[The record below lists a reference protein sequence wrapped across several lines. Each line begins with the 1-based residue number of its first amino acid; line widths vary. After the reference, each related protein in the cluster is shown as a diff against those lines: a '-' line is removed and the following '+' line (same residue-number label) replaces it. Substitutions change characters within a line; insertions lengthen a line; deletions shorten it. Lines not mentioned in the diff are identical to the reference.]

1 MNEANAPTGTAVPVG
16 PVGPA
21 DLAGPVD
28 PDALAGPADP
38 AGPVSP
44 DGPARAPRVH
54 YAWVVAGVALLV
66 LLGSAGFRSTPSL
79 MMDALHTE
87 FGWSMGTISSATSV
101 NLTLYGLTAPFA
113 AALMDR
119 FGVRLMVV
127 CALLTISVGSGLTM
141 LMREPWQ
148 LVLCWGVLVGLGS
161 GSMAGAFATTITG
174 RWFRARQGLVT
185 GVLTA
190 AGAAG
195 NLVFLPLGAWLVEQ
209 HGWRSAVVVV
219 SLAASAVAVPVLL
232 LMRERP
238 ADLGLLPYG
247 ATEPPPAPAA
257 EGRALARSLRVL
269 RDAARTRAFWL
280 LAGSFA
286 ICGATTAGLVGT
298 HFIPAAHDHGLPVT
312 TAASLLALIG
322 VFDVIGTVASGWF
335 TDRFDAGRLLVV
347 YYALRG
353 FSLLLLPQLFM
364 RLAGAADPGVR
375 DLLRARLGGHRP
387 ADRRALPAV
396 LRGGRAD
403 RLRLGAGLSPDRR
416 RGGGRPG
423 GARPGRARRLRP
435 RLVRGGRALR
445 RRGAALPGPADAG
458 AEDGPRGPGP
468 GPSAPALSAPALSA
482 PALSAPTFSALIPVP
497 RPECPAPSGSRSVV
511 RGG

>member
-1 MNEANAPTGTAVPVG
+1 MNERHTPTPGPTAAPARPEA
-16 PVGPA
+16 PA
-21 DLAGPVD
+21 PAPDLAPSG
-28 PDALAGPADP
+28 L
-38 AGPVSP
+38 
-44 DGPARAPRVH
+44 PRPGRTGRPRPH
-54 YAWVVAGVALLV
+54 YAWVVAAVSLLV

-79 MMDALHTE
+79 MMDALHNE

-101 NLTLYGLTAPFA
+101 NLALYGLTAPFA

-119 FGVRLMVV
+119 FGVRLVVV
-127 CALLTISVGSGLTM
+127 CALLTISVGAGLTM

-161 GSMAGAFATTITG
+161 GSMAGAFATTVTG

-195 NLVFLPLGAWLVEQ
+195 NLVFLPVGAWLVEE

-247 ATEPPPAPAA
+247 ATEEPPPPVADN
-257 EGRALARSLRVL
+257 RALARSLRVL
-269 RDAARTRAFWL
+269 RDASRSRAFWL

-322 VFDVIGTVASGWF
+322 IFDVIGTIASGWF
-335 TDRFDAGRLLVV
+335 TDRFDSRLLLVV

-353 FSLLLLPQLFM
+353 FSLFLLPQLFAGSLEPPILAFVIFYGLDWVATVPPTVALC
-364 RLAGAADPGVR
+364 RRHFGDDAPIVFGWVLACHQLGAAAVAGLAGLARDALGTYDLAWYAA
-375 DLLRARLGGHRP
+375 GGLC
-387 ADRRALPAV
+387 AVAV
-396 LRGGRAD
+396 LLCLALRAD
-403 RLRLGAGLSPDRR
+403 RPGAG
-416 RGGGRPG
+416 
-423 GARPGRARRLRP
+423 A
-435 RLVRGGRALR
+435 
-445 RRGAALPGPADAG
+445 
-458 AEDGPRGPGP
+458 
-468 GPSAPALSAPALSA
+468 
-482 PALSAPTFSALIPVP
+482 
-497 RPECPAPSGSRSVV
+497 PAPSLS
-511 RGG
+511 

>member
-1 MNEANAPTGTAVPVG
+1 MTERSAPHRTPVPE
-16 PVGPA
+16 PADSGPA
-21 DLAGPVD
+21 GS
-28 PDALAGPADP
+28 GPAGSEQTVPQQTVPAP
-38 AGPVSP
+38 AG
-44 DGPARAPRVH
+44 RPRVH
-54 YAWVVAGVALLV
+54 YAWVVAGVSLLV

-79 MMDALHTE
+79 MMDALHNE
-87 FGWSMGTISSATSV
+87 FGWSLGTISAATSV

-119 FGVRLMVV
+119 FGVRLVVV

-174 RWFRARQGLVT
+174 RWFQARQGLVT

-195 NLVFLPLGAWLVEQ
+195 NLVFLPVGAWLVEQ

-238 ADLGLLPYG
+238 ADIGLLPYG
-247 ATEPPPAPAA
+247 ATEERPTTPAITD
-257 EGRALARSLRVL
+257 GRALARSLRVL
-269 RDAARTRAFWL
+269 REAARTRAFWL

-298 HFIPAAHDHGLPVT
+298 HFIPAAHDHGMPVT

-322 VFDVIGTVASGWF
+322 LFDVVGTIFSGWL
-335 TDRFDAGRLLVV
+335 TDRVDSRVLLTT
-347 YYALRG
+347 YYGLRG
-353 FSLLLLPQLFM
+353 LSLLLLPQL
-364 RLAGAADPGVR
+364 LAGSLQPPILAFVVFYGLDWVATVPPTVALCRRHFGEDAPIVFGWVLASHQIGAAVVAGLAGLAR
-375 DLLRARLGGHRP
+375 DALGNY
-387 ADRRALPAV
+387 DLTWY
-396 LRGGRAD
+396 
-403 RLRLGAGLSPDRR
+403 GAGALCAVAVGLCLALR
-416 RGGGRPG
+416 GGRPG
-423 GARPGRARRLRP
+423 GAGVA
-435 RLVRGGRALR
+435 VKAV
-445 RRGAALPGPADAG
+445 G
-458 AEDGPRGPGP
+458 AE
-468 GPSAPALSAPALSA
+468 A
-482 PALSAPTFSALIPVP
+482 
-497 RPECPAPSGSRSVV
+497 
-511 RGG
+511 

>member
-1 MNEANAPTGTAVPVG
+1 MNERNAPTIDSPPTP
-16 PVGPA
+16 PTPPA
-21 DLAGPVD
+21 AG
-28 PDALAGPADP
+28 
-38 AGPVSP
+38 
-44 DGPARAPRVH
+44 RPRLH
-54 YAWVVAGVALLV
+54 YAWVVAGVSLLV

-79 MMDALHTE
+79 MMDALHNE
-87 FGWSMGTISSATSV
+87 YGWSMGTISSATSV

-119 FGVRLMVV
+119 FGVRLVVV

-195 NLVFLPLGAWLVEQ
+195 NLVFLPLGAWLVEE

-247 ATEPPPAPAA
+247 ATEEPPAAPG
-257 EGRALARSLRVL
+257 GRAVARSLRVL
-269 RDAARTRAFWL
+269 REAVRSRAFWL

-312 TAASLLALIG
+312 TAASLLALVG
-322 VFDVIGTVASGWF
+322 VFDVVGTIASGWF
-335 TDRFDAGRLLVV
+335 TDRFDSRLLLVV

-353 FSLLLLPQLFM
+353 LSLLLLPQLFAGSLEPPILAFVIFYGLDWVATVPPTVALC
-364 RLAGAADPGVR
+364 RRHFGEDAPIVFGWALACHQIGAAVVAGLAGLTRDALGSYDLTWYAA
-375 DLLRARLGGHRP
+375 GG
-387 ADRRALPAV
+387 LCAV
-396 LRGGRAD
+396 AVVLCLALRGSG
-403 RLRLGAGLSPDRR
+403 P
-416 RGGGRPG
+416 
-423 GARPGRARRLRP
+423 ARP
-435 RLVRGGRALR
+435 
-445 RRGAALPGPADAG
+445 
-458 AEDGPRGPGP
+458 
-468 GPSAPALSAPALSA
+468 APALS
-482 PALSAPTFSALIPVP
+482 
-497 RPECPAPSGSRSVV
+497 
-511 RGG
+511 

>member
-1 MNEANAPTGTAVPVG
+1 MTERSALAPTPEPGPGPATDSAPAPAPGPDPAPTG
-16 PVGPA
+16 
-21 DLAGPVD
+21 
-28 PDALAGPADP
+28 
-38 AGPVSP
+38 
-44 DGPARAPRVH
+44 RPRVH

-79 MMDALHTE
+79 MMDALHNE
-87 FGWSMGTISSATSV
+87 FGWSLGTISAATSV

-119 FGVRLMVV
+119 FGVRLVVV

-141 LMREPWQ
+141 LMRQPWQ

-174 RWFRARQGLVT
+174 RWFQARQGLVT

-195 NLVFLPLGAWLVEQ
+195 NLVFLPVGAWLVEQ

-238 ADLGLLPYG
+238 ADVGLLPYG
-247 ATEPPPAPAA
+247 ATEAPPSLPADGQEGPGAPVTD
-257 EGRALARSLRVL
+257 GRALARSLRVL
-269 RDAARTRAFWL
+269 RDAARIRAFWL

-298 HFIPAAHDHGLPVT
+298 HFIPAAHDHGMPVT

-322 VFDVIGTVASGWF
+322 IFDVVGTVFSGWL
-335 TDRFDAGRLLVV
+335 TDRVDSRALLTV
-347 YYALRG
+347 YYGLRG
-353 FSLLLLPQLFM
+353 LSLLLLPQLMAGSLKPPILAFVVFYGLDWVATVPPTVALC
-364 RLAGAADPGVR
+364 RRHFGEDAPIVFGWVLASHQIGAAVVAGLAGLARDALGNYDLTWYGAGALCAVAVGLCLALRTGRTDRPGAAGAA
-375 DLLRARLGGHRP
+375 
-387 ADRRALPAV
+387 
-396 LRGGRAD
+396 GRA
-403 RLRLGAGLSPDRR
+403 
-416 RGGGRPG
+416 
-423 GARPGRARRLRP
+423 
-435 RLVRGGRALR
+435 VT
-445 RRGAALPGPADAG
+445 
-458 AEDGPRGPGP
+458 AE
-468 GPSAPALSAPALSA
+468 
-482 PALSAPTFSALIPVP
+482 V
-497 RPECPAPSGSRSVV
+497 
-511 RGG
+511 

>member
-1 MNEANAPTGTAVPVG
+1 MSD
-16 PVGPA
+16 PA
-21 DLAGPVD
+21 DSGPTVPD
-28 PDALAGPADP
+28 PAAARP
-38 AGPVSP
+38 AGPE
-44 DGPARAPRVH
+44 RAAQAGRPRVH
-54 YAWVVAGVALLV
+54 YAWVVAGVSLLV

-79 MMDALHTE
+79 MMDALHNE
-87 FGWSMGTISSATSV
+87 FGWSLGTISSATSV

-119 FGVRLMVV
+119 FGVRLVVV

-195 NLVFLPLGAWLVEQ
+195 NLVFLPVGAWLVEQ

-238 ADLGLLPYG
+238 ADVGLLPYG
-247 ATEPPPAPAA
+247 ATEEPPAPPV
-257 EGRALARSLRVL
+257 GDTRALARSLRVL
-269 RDAARTRAFWL
+269 RSAARTRAFWL

-298 HFIPAAHDHGLPVT
+298 HFIPAAHDHGMPVT

-322 VFDVIGTVASGWF
+322 VFDVVGTVFSGWL
-335 TDRFDAGRLLVV
+335 TDRLDSRVLLTV
-347 YYALRG
+347 YYGLRG
-353 FSLLLLPQLFM
+353 LSLLLLPQLLAGSLHPPILAFVVFYGLDWVATVPPTVALC
-364 RLAGAADPGVR
+364 RRHFGEDAPIVFGWVLAAHQIGAAVVAGLAGLARDALGNYDLTWYGAGGLCAVAVGLCLALRTGRTDRPGTTGAGGAAGAA
-375 DLLRARLGGHRP
+375 RAG
-387 ADRRALPAV
+387 
-396 LRGGRAD
+396 
-403 RLRLGAGLSPDRR
+403 GAG
-416 RGGGRPG
+416 
-423 GARPGRARRLRP
+423 
-435 RLVRGGRALR
+435 
-445 RRGAALPGPADAG
+445 GAAGVGGKAVT
-458 AEDGPRGPGP
+458 AE
-468 GPSAPALSAPALSA
+468 
-482 PALSAPTFSALIPVP
+482 V
-497 RPECPAPSGSRSVV
+497 
-511 RGG
+511 

>member
-1 MNEANAPTGTAVPVG
+1 MNEPPAPARPTAPGSARVL
-16 PVGPA
+16 PA
-21 DLAGPVD
+21 
-28 PDALAGPADP
+28 
-38 AGPVSP
+38 
-44 DGPARAPRVH
+44 ARAPRVH
-54 YAWVVAGVALLV
+54 YAWVVAAVSLVV

-79 MMDALHTE
+79 MMDALHHE
-87 FGWSMGTISSATSV
+87 FGWSTGTISSATSV

-119 FGVRLMVV
+119 FGVRLVVV
-127 CALLTISVGSGLTM
+127 CALLTISVGAGLTM

-174 RWFRARQGLVT
+174 RWFQARQGLVT

-195 NLVFLPLGAWLVEQ
+195 NLVFLPVGAWLVEQ

-219 SLAASAVAVPVLL
+219 SLAATAVAVPVLL

-247 ATEPPPAPAA
+247 ATEEPPAPAA
-257 EGRALARSLRVL
+257 DGRALARSLRVL
-269 RDAARTRAFWL
+269 RTASRSRAFWL
-280 LAGSFA
+280 LASSFA

-322 VFDVIGTVASGWF
+322 VFDVVGTVASGWF

-353 FSLLLLPQLFM
+353 LSLLLLPQLFAGTPEPPI
-364 RLAGAADPGVR
+364 LAFVIFYGLDWVATVPPTVALCRHHFGADAPIVFGWVLACHQIGAAVVAG
-375 DLLRARLGGHRP
+375 L
-387 ADRRALPAV
+387 
-396 LRGGRAD
+396 
-403 RLRLGAGLSPDRR
+403 AGLSRDAFGDYDLAWYAAGGLCAIAVALCLALRDARPDRI
-416 RGGGRPG
+416 
-423 GARPGRARRLRP
+423 
-435 RLVRGGRALR
+435 
-445 RRGAALPGPADAG
+445 D
-458 AEDGPRGPGP
+458 
-468 GPSAPALSAPALSA
+468 PALS
-482 PALSAPTFSALIPVP
+482 
-497 RPECPAPSGSRSVV
+497 
-511 RGG
+511 

>member
-1 MNEANAPTGTAVPVG
+1 MNERHTPTPGPTAAPARPEA
-16 PVGPA
+16 PA
-21 DLAGPVD
+21 PAPDLAPSGP
-28 PDALAGPADP
+28 
-38 AGPVSP
+38 
-44 DGPARAPRVH
+44 PRPGRTGRPRPH
-54 YAWVVAGVALLV
+54 YAWVVAAVSLLV

-79 MMDALHTE
+79 MMDALHNE

-101 NLTLYGLTAPFA
+101 NLALYGLTAPFA

-119 FGVRLMVV
+119 FGVRLVVV
-127 CALLTISVGSGLTM
+127 CALLTISVGAGLTM

-148 LVLCWGVLVGLGS
+148 LILCWGVLVGLGS
-161 GSMAGAFATTITG
+161 GSMAGAFATTVTG

-195 NLVFLPLGAWLVEQ
+195 NLVFLPVGAWLVEE

-247 ATEPPPAPAA
+247 ATEEPPPPVADN
-257 EGRALARSLRVL
+257 RALARSLRVL
-269 RDAARTRAFWL
+269 RDASRSRAFWL

-322 VFDVIGTVASGWF
+322 IFDVIGTIASGWF
-335 TDRFDAGRLLVV
+335 TDRFDSRLLLVV

-353 FSLLLLPQLFM
+353 FSLFLLPQLFAGSLEPPILAFVIFYGLDWVATVPPTVALC
-364 RLAGAADPGVR
+364 RRHFGDDAPIVFGWVLACHQLGAAAVAGLAGLARDALGTYDLAWYAA
-375 DLLRARLGGHRP
+375 GGLC
-387 ADRRALPAV
+387 AVAV
-396 LRGGRAD
+396 LLCLALRAD
-403 RLRLGAGLSPDRR
+403 RPGAG
-416 RGGGRPG
+416 
-423 GARPGRARRLRP
+423 A
-435 RLVRGGRALR
+435 
-445 RRGAALPGPADAG
+445 
-458 AEDGPRGPGP
+458 
-468 GPSAPALSAPALSA
+468 
-482 PALSAPTFSALIPVP
+482 
-497 RPECPAPSGSRSVV
+497 PAPSLS
-511 RGG
+511 

>member
-1 MNEANAPTGTAVPVG
+1 MTERNVLAPT
-16 PVGPA
+16 
-21 DLAGPVD
+21 PVD
-28 PDALAGPADP
+28 EAAAVDATPDARPG
-38 AGPVSP
+38 
-44 DGPARAPRVH
+44 RPRVH
-54 YAWVVAGVALLV
+54 YAWVVAGVSLLV

-79 MMDALHTE
+79 MMDALHNE
-87 FGWSMGTISSATSV
+87 FGWSLGTISSATSV

-119 FGVRLMVV
+119 FGVRLVVV

-195 NLVFLPLGAWLVEQ
+195 NLIFLPVGAWLVEQ

-238 ADLGLLPYG
+238 ADIGLLPYG
-247 ATEPPPAPAA
+247 ATEEPPSVPAG
-257 EGRALARSLRVL
+257 GRAVARSLRVL

-298 HFIPAAHDHGLPVT
+298 HFIPAAHDHGMPVT

-322 VFDVIGTVASGWF
+322 VFDVAGTIASGWL
-335 TDRFDAGRLLVV
+335 TDRVDSRLLLVV

-353 FSLLLLPQLFM
+353 LSLVLLPQL
-364 RLAGAADPGVR
+364 LAGSLQPPILAFVVFYGLDWVATVPPTVALCRRHFGEDAPIVFGWTLAAHQIGAAAVAGLAGLAR
-375 DLLRARLGGHRP
+375 DALG
-387 ADRRALPAV
+387 DYDLTWY
-396 LRGGRAD
+396 
-403 RLRLGAGLSPDRR
+403 GAGALCVVAV
-416 RGGGRPG
+416 GLCL
-423 GARPGRARRLRP
+423 ALRT
-435 RLVRGGRALR
+435 VRGDRA
-445 RRGAALPGPADAG
+445 AV
-458 AEDGPRGPGP
+458 
-468 GPSAPALSAPALSA
+468 ALS
-482 PALSAPTFSALIPVP
+482 
-497 RPECPAPSGSRSVV
+497 
-511 RGG
+511 

>member
-1 MNEANAPTGTAVPVG
+1 MTERNVLAPTPAPASAPAPASGG
-16 PVGPA
+16 PS
-21 DLAGPVD
+21 
-28 PDALAGPADP
+28 DP
-38 AGPVSP
+38 ARPT
-44 DGPARAPRVH
+44 RFRVH
-54 YAWVVAGVALLV
+54 YAWVVAGVSLLV

-79 MMDALHTE
+79 MMDALHNE
-87 FGWSMGTISSATSV
+87 FGWSVATISSATSV

-119 FGVRLMVV
+119 FGVRLVVV

-195 NLVFLPLGAWLVEQ
+195 NLVFLPVGAWLVEQ
-209 HGWRSAVVVV
+209 HGWRSAVIVV
-219 SLAASAVAVPVLL
+219 SLSASAVAVPVLL

-247 ATEPPPAPAA
+247 ETGELPSPAA
-257 EGRALARSLRVL
+257 GGSEGTATATAADGRALARTLRVL
-269 RDAARTRAFWL
+269 REAARGRAFWL

-298 HFIPAAHDHGLPVT
+298 HFIPAAHDHGMPVT

-322 VFDVIGTVASGWF
+322 VFDVAGTVFSGWL
-335 TDRFDAGRLLVV
+335 TDRVDSRLLLVV
-347 YYALRG
+347 YYGLRG
-353 FSLLLLPQLFM
+353 LSLLLLPQLFAGSLEPPILAFVVFYGLDWVATVPPTVALC
-364 RLAGAADPGVR
+364 RRHFGEDAPIVFGWVLASHQIGAAVVAGLAGLAR
-375 DLLRARLGGHRP
+375 DALGNYDLTWYG
-387 ADRRALPAV
+387 AGALCAIAV
-396 LRGGRAD
+396 GLCLALRGGRTA
-403 RLRLGAGLSPDRR
+403 
-416 RGGGRPG
+416 
-423 GARPGRARRLRP
+423 ARP
-435 RLVRGGRALR
+435 
-445 RRGAALPGPADAG
+445 
-458 AEDGPRGPGP
+458 
-468 GPSAPALSAPALSA
+468 APALS
-482 PALSAPTFSALIPVP
+482 
-497 RPECPAPSGSRSVV
+497 
-511 RGG
+511 

>member
-1 MNEANAPTGTAVPVG
+1 MAPAPTSG
-16 PVGPA
+16 P
-21 DLAGPVD
+21 L
-28 PDALAGPADP
+28 
-38 AGPVSP
+38 
-44 DGPARAPRVH
+44 PARGPRLH
-54 YAWVVAGVALLV
+54 YAWVVAAVSLLV

-87 FGWSMGTISSATSV
+87 FGWSMGTISAATSV

-119 FGVRLMVV
+119 FGVRLVVV

-148 LVLCWGVLVGLGS
+148 LMLCWGVLVGLGS

-185 GVLTA
+185 GALTA

-195 NLVFLPLGAWLVEQ
+195 NLVFLPLGAWLVEE

-247 ATEPPPAPAA
+247 ATEGEPAPAVG
-257 EGRALARSLRVL
+257 GRALARSLRVL
-269 RDAARTRAFWL
+269 REAARSRAFWL

-298 HFIPAAHDHGLPVT
+298 HFIPAAHDHGMPVT
-312 TAASLLALIG
+312 TAASLLALVG
-322 VFDVIGTVASGWF
+322 VFDVVGTIASGWF
-335 TDRFDAGRLLVV
+335 TDRFPAERLLIV

-353 FSLLLLPQLFM
+353 LSLFLLPQLFAGSLEPPILAFIVFYGLDWVATVPPTVALC
-364 RLAGAADPGVR
+364 RRHFGEDAPIVYGWALAGHQIGAAVVAGLAGFAR
-375 DLLRARLGGHRP
+375 DALGNYDLSWYAAGGLC
-387 ADRRALPAV
+387 AVAV
-396 LRGGRAD
+396 L
-403 RLRLGAGLSPDRR
+403 LCL
-416 RGGGRPG
+416 
-423 GARPGRARRLRP
+423 
-435 RLVRGGRALR
+435 ALR
-445 RRGAALPGPADAG
+445 TATAGP
-458 AEDGPRGPGP
+458 ERTV
-468 GPSAPALSAPALSA
+468 PALS
-482 PALSAPTFSALIPVP
+482 
-497 RPECPAPSGSRSVV
+497 
-511 RGG
+511 